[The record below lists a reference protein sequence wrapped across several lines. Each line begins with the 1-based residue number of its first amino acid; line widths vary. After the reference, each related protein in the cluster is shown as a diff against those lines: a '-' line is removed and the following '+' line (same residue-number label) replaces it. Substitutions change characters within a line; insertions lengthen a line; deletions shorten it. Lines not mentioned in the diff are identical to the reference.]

1 MTPPRVELIHMRLG
15 WVALKHRPLNPHLR
29 PGSLRQKRPYSLRL
43 VSIFLPQRPTLG
55 RLGQE
60 ERSGTQ
66 GLDLLSGSSGPE
78 RPPRS
83 PLSANGSL
91 KSGDDEMRGRSWANQ
106 VPGAAREGGGDG
118 RRGRGRWRQSYINRS
133 FSPWNAT
140 DAPASP
146 AHLQLGAGGGPQA
159 TFSTSL
165 RCSPLARGKLLR
177 TPTTAGLLFTLS
189 AGTREARDN
198 LVRGN

>member
-1 MTPPRVELIHMRLG
+1 MRLG

-106 VPGAAREGGGDG
+106 VPGAAREGCCLGPA
-118 RRGRGRWRQSYINRS
+118 RGLLAAAVSLSPSTGSAVEAHGLSYPTQVGSSRTRDRSCVPRSGRWSLNHWTTGKPNILSYLLHFFFPLNK
-133 FSPWNAT
+133 N
-140 DAPASP
+140 
-146 AHLQLGAGGGPQA
+146 HLIW
-159 TFSTSL
+159 
-165 RCSPLARGKLLR
+165 
-177 TPTTAGLLFTLS
+177 
-189 AGTREARDN
+189 
-198 LVRGN
+198 